1 MIINYKVI
9 MPNVGFREQDQELFE
24 DNPEEFIRRDLE
36 GSDQATRRRAACD
49 LIRSLSRNFEKQIT
63 EIFGA
68 HINMA
73 LERYQ
78 ANKDEWR
85 LKESAVFLVAALGTK
100 KKTERHGVT
109 ETSEILP
116 VVQFWDQHIQV

>member
-1 MIINYKVI
+1 

-78 ANKDEWR
+78 SNKDEWR
-85 LKESAVFLVAALGTK
+85 LKESAVFLVASLGTK

-109 ETSEILP
+109 ETSGSFLRSFKTDTYSKSRYHE
-116 VVQFWDQHIQV
+116 VSYH

>member
-1 MIINYKVI
+1 

-78 ANKDEWR
+78 SNKDEWR
-85 LKESAVFLVAALGTK
+85 LKESAVFLVASLGTK

-109 ETSEILP
+109 ETSGSFSEI
-116 VVQFWDQHIQV
+116 I